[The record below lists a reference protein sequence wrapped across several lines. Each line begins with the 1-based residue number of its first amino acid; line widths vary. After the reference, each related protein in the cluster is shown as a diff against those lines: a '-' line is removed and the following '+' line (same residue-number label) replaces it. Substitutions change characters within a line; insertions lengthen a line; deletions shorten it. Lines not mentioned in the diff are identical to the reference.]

1 MTDTWKLGLQRVRD
15 PSKVTVELLA
25 DDMGGNRP
33 LAVRY
38 QDPGSEIWDLM
49 QLRSEGRSYPDKAS
63 PWDLM
68 PPLMTR
74 NEVIKDCVDK
84 YVNAND
90 NILVS
95 MSAAIGHYDMLR
107 REGRVEE

>member
-1 MTDTWKLGLQRVRD
+1 MNWKLGPQRVRD
-15 PSKVTVELLA
+15 PSKVVVELLA

-38 QDPGSEIWDLM
+38 QDPGSAIWYLM
-49 QLRSEGRSYPDKAS
+49 RLRADGRLYPDKDS

-74 NEVIKDCVDK
+74 VEVARECLLHLDTPEARHAVLK
-84 YVNAND
+84 
-90 NILVS
+90 ILNC
-95 MSAAIGHYDMLR
+95 YDTLR